1 MRPLPRRLALLSLA
15 AAALGAFALPRPAAE
30 GGDGDGRPVEHVRL
44 TVHQD
49 GLLRLK
55 EEDVARRLP
64 ARQDGTPLFVAPM
77 GGAEF
82 LLATGPGIGE
92 DEIAIV
98 ALGTHGR
105 STSLELH
112 PMPGPHPKTIL
123 LNDGT
128 TAVERFTWDD
138 DRVFGDVAAAL
149 PEVYDRA
156 VPHWFLARLEKGR
169 IVDLPV
175 GLPPPGPVDDSTVTI
190 AVDIAPTHE
199 GLVRLRA
206 TWGETD
212 LGPAIAVKT
221 DVGARVSW
229 SMPAKGIPPPGTSLR
244 IYDWTEELPPLPAQ
258 DVSDD
263 RGVVWIDAV
272 TVTAPMKP
280 HAGLRFVAPDGV
292 RVRLEPVLPV
302 NGLRKAPRGRGMG
315 VGGQAE
321 MVILSTNALLP
332 GARKLAEHRT
342 RTGIE
347 TAVIPISDVLDASGG
362 GPSAPDTIRRTLQSA
377 RRHLPRLRFVLL
389 CGDATRDRTDL
400 IDEETIPTAYVRTV
414 YNGATPSDRWLALPS
429 DDATTGALAIGRLP
443 FRDPKE
449 MDAYVDRVI
458 LAETTPRTDAGRR
471 TLRFVTSEGRF
482 GPTVDAALEGLFTK
496 VVAENISPAYDVEV
510 TFANPKSSYC
520 WPPSRFHEKVISSLN
535 EGSLFYTYVG
545 HGFAQGFDALQ
556 VGDSRY
562 PILRSSDV
570 PQVSITGTPPAM
582 FVIACTTA
590 TFDAPNEVGVGERL
604 LARPNGPLAYWGATR
619 VCHPLWN
626 SLVGRQIAI
635 DAFEKPD
642 LRLGELL
649 NASVDQVVKP
659 DPARKDPQRGLIELV
674 ARNMLAGTV
683 GADRLYLEGSWMYV
697 LLGDPALE
705 LPRPRE
711 DLVPT
716 ATRTAT
722 GLSVKVEGALPDGAE
737 VEMTVEVPRNAIVKR
752 ESKAGGTPDEKMA
765 ARHANSNDK
774 ALARARGTMKGG
786 LVTFEVEV
794 PEGWRT
800 RALVVKASA
809 VAGGDVHVGGIRM
822 AAP

>member
-15 AAALGAFALPRPAAE
+15 TVALGALAVHRPKAE
-30 GGDGDGRPVEHVRL
+30 GGEGDGPPAPAVRV
-44 TVHQD
+44 TVKGD
-49 GLLRLK
+49 GLLMLPLADLERAARGAKFDAKGLCAFRGSSRLRT
-55 EEDVARRLP
+55 AN
-64 ARQDGTPLFVAPM
+64 
-77 GGAEF
+77 
-82 LLATGPGIGE
+82 GPGIGPE
-92 DEIAIV
+92 VV
-98 ALGTHGR
+98 AVRVAGTHGR
-105 STSLELH
+105 QAVLEFW
-112 PMPGPHPKTIL
+112 PECETYEGPPLPETL
-123 LNDGT
+123 VDDGT
-128 TAVERFTWDD
+128 AAVERFTWDED
-138 DRVFGDVAAAL
+138 LVFGDVAAAL
-149 PEVYDRA
+149 PEVYDRK

-190 AVDIAPTHE
+190 ALDIAPTHE

-221 DVGARVSW
+221 DTGARVSW
-229 SMPAKGIPPPGTSLR
+229 SMPAKGVPPPGTSLR

-280 HAGLRFVAPDGV
+280 HPGLRVEDGHKVRTRLALLAPIGMLTAVPATPDPVAAAG
-292 RVRLEPVLPV
+292 
-302 NGLRKAPRGRGMG
+302 K
-315 VGGQAE
+315 AE
-321 MVILSTNALLP
+321 MVMLSTQALLP
-332 GARKLAEHRT
+332 GARRLADHRT
-342 RTGIE
+342 KTGLA
-347 TAVIPISDVLDASGG
+347 TVVIPLQDVFSHISRGQSDLDAIQQYLGLL
-362 GPSAPDTIRRTLQSA
+362 RTAGS
-377 RRHLPRLRFVLL
+377 LRFVLL

-414 YNGATPSDRWLALPS
+414 YNGATPSDRWLALHS
-429 DDATTGALAIGRLP
+429 DDAKTGALAIGRLP

-458 LAETTPRTDAGRR
+458 RAETTPPADVSRR

-482 GPTVDAALEGLFTK
+482 GPMVDNALESLFTK
-496 VVAENISPAYDVEV
+496 VVADNISPAYDVEV
-510 TFANPKSSYC
+510 TFANPRSSYC
-520 WPPSRFHEKVISSLN
+520 WPPSRFHEHVISSLN

-556 VGDSRY
+556 VGASRY

-590 TFDAPNEVGVGERL
+590 TFDAPNELGVGERL

-619 VCHPLWN
+619 ICHPLWN

-635 DAFEKPD
+635 DAFLKPE

-649 NASVDQVVKP
+649 NAAVDQVVKP
-659 DPARKDPQRGLIELV
+659 DPARKDPMRGMIELV
-674 ARNMLAGTV
+674 ARGMLAGTV

-697 LLGDPALE
+697 LLGDPALK
-705 LPRPRE
+705 LPRPKE
-711 DLVPT
+711 DLTPT
-716 ATRTAT
+716 ATRTANGPVRDGG
-722 GLSVKVEGALPDGAE
+722 GLPPRRHGGRDGGGGAAQRHRAARVEGRRH
-737 VEMTVEVPRNAIVKR
+737 PRRADDRATRQR
-752 ESKAGGTPDEKMA
+752 ERQGP
-765 ARHANSNDK
+765 
-774 ALARARGTMKGG
+774 RARPR
-786 LVTFEVEV
+786 E
-794 PEGWRT
+794 
-800 RALVVKASA
+800 A
-809 VAGGDVHVGGIRM
+809 
-822 AAP
+822 